1 MKMNTYIIARAG
13 STRIGE
19 VYATCITKACKDFME
34 TLDREAKY
42 ELYSREHASIRYTDN
57 YHVMG
62 DFVVSKS
69 QW

>member
-1 MKMNTYIIARAG
+1 MKMKLYIIARAG

-19 VYATCITKACKDFME
+19 VYATCITNACKDFME

-42 ELYSREHASIRYTDN
+42 ELYSREHASIRYKDN